1 MTRYVKY
8 ISQTQVEFAPKNKGS
23 ILNYDLNIPLL
34 LQDGYKQFKTV
45 ERPTTNRQYHVE
57 YTETETKVKEVIVY
71 DETQE
76 EADEREYTQRE
87 TQFDKDFFITSLG
100 YVRRSATMADGSQK
114 DFLSDLLSEIAL
126 AVNGGA
132 TVPII
137 TYNRPDFSEE
147 VEDWTQ
153 YQNHVAVT
161 AQFIQEC
168 LLQQQNDF
176 IPVNLGE

>member
-1 MTRYVKY
+1 M
-8 ISQTQVEFAPKNKGS
+8 
-23 ILNYDLNIPLL
+23 
-34 LQDGYKQFKTV
+34 
-45 ERPTTNRQYHVE
+45 
-57 YTETETKVKEVIVY
+57 
-71 DETQE
+71 
-76 EADEREYTQRE
+76 
-87 TQFDKDFFITSLG
+87 G

-176 IPVNLGE
+176 IPTNNVDGTAPDRK